1 MIEKQEN
8 SVEIFYKDVLRTWH
22 QDGDTLREIE
32 HLYCGL
38 LDEIGELASAYKKHV
53 GYGKE
58 LDLVNV
64 KEELGDIFYFLIL
77 FTKYQEKGENNR
89 NKMFTILITDKF
101 YDKTPLKAA
110 TFFLLTEPFSQLN
123 RDPGNILILF
133 ILVCEIMYFYGLT
146 FEEVTLANMEKR
158 EVRFPG
164 GYTQDKATNRDLDSE
179 RKTLE
184 K

>member
-1 MIEKQEN
+1 MSNQEN

-22 QDGDTLREIE
+22 QDGDTKRELE

-58 LDLVNV
+58 LDLVNI
-64 KEELGDIFYFLIL
+64 KEELGDILYFLVL
-77 FTKYQEKGENNR
+77 ATKYQEKGENFRNR
-89 NKMFTILITDKF
+89 MFTILTTDKF
-101 YDKTPLKAA
+101 CDKTPLKSS
-110 TFFLLTEPFSQLN
+110 TFFILTESFSQIKN
-123 RDPGNILILF
+123 DSGNILLLF
-133 ILVCEIMYFYGLT
+133 IMITEIMYFYNLT
-146 FEEVTLANMEKR
+146 FEEVTLTNMEKR

-164 GYTQDKATNRDLDSE
+164 GYTQDKAINRDLDSE